1 MTIWTNTTLLA
12 AAAAASAISAQA
24 HAQQPAPPSEPGVEQ
39 QPAQPGDIVVTAQ
52 KRDERLLDV
61 PVSVT
66 ALQSSALASQNLNSL
81 RDYFSQ
87 VPGLSYNGGAGLTT
101 LAVRGITTGRGN
113 NPTVA
118 VTIDDT
124 PFGSSSFAGYGDRI
138 TADLDPALLDRVEVL
153 RGPQG
158 TLYGANSLGGLVK
171 YVTAAPDLTRPTERF
186 EFGAESVDRGGDA
199 VFARGSLGTPV
210 IEDRLAVRISGFY
223 RQDPGFIDNTLAGV
237 PDSNSGRSY
246 GGRLAIRAKPVDG
259 LSITLSA
266 LLQNLTG
273 NDSPTEYLN
282 LDRTPTQGDLK
293 SALSTSVTPY
303 SFKDRL
309 YQAHA
314 VAELGIGDLTAIT
327 GYGESRYLTPQ
338 DSTDRFAGVLA
349 AFGYAGDRAVL
360 SNSIDTNKFTQE
372 VRLASR
378 GKHAIDWLAGVFYTS
393 ESTIA
398 LQSLDASRP
407 TGAPDANLYT
417 GNIPSHYH
425 DIAGFA
431 DLTYHVTPQF
441 DVQVGSRLSH
451 NWQIYTETDAGPLEG
466 GVDTYVTRF
475 RDTAFTW
482 LVSPRYR
489 FSPDLMA
496 YARVASG
503 YRPGGPNTHVGT
515 IPLSFGSD
523 RTVNYEIGLKGQ
535 TLDRRVTFDADLF
548 WVEWNNIQLGATDL
562 NTGFIYSVNGSHAR
576 SRGIEGTVRMAI
588 WKGATITANGAY
600 TDARLTEGFP
610 AAVAAS
616 LSGKTGDRLP
626 YSAKYTGN
634 VSVEQDVALGSGI
647 TGYIGGLLTYN
658 GQREAEFAPNAATPR
673 VTVPGY
679 VTLDLRGG
687 ARVGPIQ
694 ANLFVRNLTD
704 KRGETGATFRTP
716 GLAASGYAVSVI
728 NPRTIGGS
736 LSYAF

>member
-1 MTIWTNTTLLA
+1 MTIWKGKTLLV

-24 HAQQPAPPSEPGVEQ
+24 YAQQTSPADSDVER
-39 QPAQPGDIVVTAQ
+39 QPAQPDDIVVTAQ

-66 ALQSSALASQNLNSL
+66 ALQSSALASQNLDSL

-118 VTIDDT
+118 VTVDDT
-124 PFGSSSFAGYGDRI
+124 PFGSSSFAGYGDWI
-138 TADLDPALLDRVEVL
+138 TADLDPALLDRVEIL

-171 YVTAAPDLTRPTERF
+171 YVTAAPALTRATTRF
-186 EFGAESVDRGGDA
+186 EFGAESIDHGGDA
-199 VFARGSLGTPV
+199 AFVRGSLGTPV

-237 PDSNSGRSY
+237 RDSNSGRSY
-246 GGRLAIRAKPVDG
+246 GGRLAITAKPVDG

-266 LLQNLTG
+266 LLQDLTG

-282 LDRTPTQGDLK
+282 PDRTPTQGDLK
-293 SALSTSVTPY
+293 AALSTTVTPY

-309 YQAHA
+309 YQAHV

-338 DSTDRFAGVLA
+338 DSTDRFARVLA
-349 AFGYAGDRAVL
+349 AFGYTGDRAVL
-360 SNSIDTNKFTQE
+360 SNRIETNKFTQE

-378 GKHAIDWLAGVFYTS
+378 GEHAIDWLAGVFYTS

-398 LQSLDASRP
+398 LQSLDAFLP
-407 TGAPDANLYT
+407 TGSLDANLYT
-417 GNIPSHYH
+417 GNIPSRYH

-431 DLTYHVTPQF
+431 DLTYHVTPKF
-441 DVQVGSRLSH
+441 DVQVGGRVSH

-489 FSPDLMA
+489 FSSDLMA

-523 RTVNYEIGLKGQ
+523 RTVNYEVGLKGQ
-535 TLDRRVTFDADLF
+535 AFHRRVTFDADIF
-548 WVEWNNIQLGATDL
+548 WVEWSNIQLGATDP

-576 SRGIEGTVRMAI
+576 SRGIEGTARVAI
-588 WKGATITANGAY
+588 WKGAAITANGAY
-600 TDARLTEGFP
+600 TDARLTAGFP
-610 AAVAAS
+610 TAAAAS
-616 LSGKTGDRLP
+616 LSGNAGDRLP

-634 VSVEQDVALGSGI
+634 IGAEQNVPLGGGI
-647 TGYIGGLLTYN
+647 TGYVGGLLTYN

-673 VTVPGY
+673 VTVPAY
-679 VTLDLRGG
+679 TTVDLRGG
-687 ARVGPIQ
+687 ARFGPIQ
-694 ANLFVRNLTD
+694 ANLFVRNVTD

-716 GLAASGYAVSVI
+716 GVAASGYAVSVI

-736 LSYAF
+736 LSYVF